1 MLSKKFKDTIYQLID
16 DKEKACQYDKITKP
30 NKYEAGNSYS
40 IYYQLLNQV
49 QKSLTSPDNN
59 SYNNYISNC
68 ILNNDVLNHGKK
80 DIRDYYI
87 ENLKYLD
94 YFSDYNQNIINIC
107 LNTYLNPL
115 CYFDINIFENT
126 LINQSEW
133 KFVLLQIYINKL
145 IQKIYFVWQKDKILY
160 IPDII
165 QFKDY
170 CKQYNI
176 NFTPLDNYSTIYWN
190 IIISC
195 NTMQSTQLISFLSFL
210 TSLVKKYKDITV
222 FEVPVKFD
230 LDELK
235 KLKVIGLKDL
245 CIKHNIKIK
254 SGSVRNDYINAL
266 LNY

>member
-1 MLSKKFKDTIYQLID
+1 MNIVINFY
-16 DKEKACQYDKITKP
+16 
-30 NKYEAGNSYS
+30 NNSYS
-40 IYYQLLNQV
+40 VNNKKKYYF
-49 QKSLTSPDNN
+49 
-59 SYNNYISNC
+59 
-68 ILNNDVLNHGKK
+68 NDIMKW
-80 DIRDYYI
+80 DDYYI

-94 YFSDYNQNIINIC
+94 YFSDYNQNIINTC

-160 IPDII
+160 TSDII

-170 CKQYNI
+170 CKQQYNI
-176 NFTPLDNYSTIYWN
+176 NFTLLDNYSTIYWN
-190 IIISC
+190 IITSC
-195 NTMQSTQLISFLSFL
+195 NTMQSTQLMSFLSFL
-210 TSLVKKYKDITV
+210 VSLVQKYKDITV

-254 SGSVRNDYINAL
+254 SSYVRNDYINAL
-266 LNY
+266 LN